1 VATATAA
8 PPTGQAA
15 TLPFGNLRHIALSAF
30 WFGSFFLW
38 QPFTFVI
45 LQDQVDSLIT
55 DKNAQGAAIGFA
67 FSLGGLFALAIPP
80 LVGAISDRLTT
91 PWGRRR
97 PIMIGASLLTLP
109 GFVLLATT
117 HSYVTLV
124 IGYGWVQFFFNAAG
138 AAFAG
143 IIPDVVPAQ
152 QFGRASGFLATM
164 VQLGSGGGLFTYGLL
179 HGAHQDRWMYLAFS
193 LVILATLI
201 PTSLAAAGE
210 GSGVLPPRERQSR
223 GAAIREFF
231 RPLLGGDFAWV
242 ILTRFFVSAGI
253 VIVATYLLN
262 FFRDVVQV
270 SDPAGFLTLWFLVV
284 LLVAVPFGLL
294 GGHLSD
300 RLKRRKIFV
309 YSSGAFQT
317 LVAIVF
323 IVFYPTSQPLV
334 FVLGAAYGI
343 GYGLYFAVD
352 WALACDTLPDQR
364 NSAKDMGLFHIA
376 LTLPQFVV
384 PYVAGS
390 LLDHFNRAAHNS
402 GYRVV
407 FSGAIVFLLLG
418 TLFVSR
424 IRSVR

>member
-1 VATATAA
+1 MATATASA
-8 PPTGQAA
+8 PAGKGAEPH
-15 TLPFGNLRHIALSAF
+15 FGNLRHIALSAF

-45 LQDQVDSLIT
+45 IQDQIDIAVPN
-55 DKNAQGAAIGFA
+55 KGAQGSAIGLALSF
-67 FSLGGLFALAIPP
+67 GGLFALAIPP

-97 PIMIGASLLTLP
+97 PIMIGASILTLP
-109 GFVLLATT
+109 GFALMAAT
-117 HSYVTLV
+117 HSYIGLV
-124 IGYGWVQFFFNAAG
+124 IGYAWVQFFFNAAG

-164 VQLGSGGGLFTYGLL
+164 VQLGSGGGLFTYSLL
-179 HGAHQDRWMYLAFS
+179 HGAHQDRWIYLAFA
-193 LVILATLI
+193 LVILATLV

-210 GSGVLPPRERQSR
+210 GTEPVPPREPQPF
-223 GAAIREFF
+223 AALAREFV

-253 VIVATYLLN
+253 VTVASYLLN
-262 FFRDVVQV
+262 FFRDVVGV
-270 SDPAGFLTLWFLVV
+270 ADPAGFVTLWFLVV
-284 LLVAVPFGLL
+284 LLVAIPFGLA
-294 GGHLSD
+294 GGNLSD
-300 RLKRRKIFV
+300 RLHRRKIFV
-309 YSSGAFQT
+309 YTSGAFQT
-317 LVAIVF
+317 LVALVF
-323 IVFYPTSQPLV
+323 IVFYPTSQLLV
-334 FVLGAAYGI
+334 FVLGAIYGI
-343 GYGLYFAVD
+343 GYGLYYAVD
-352 WALACDTLPDQR
+352 WALACDTLPDQK

-384 PYVAGS
+384 PFFAGNA
-390 LLDHFNRAAHNS
+390 LDYFNHASPNS

-407 FSGAIVFLLLG
+407 FSSTVIFLFLG

>member
-1 VATATAA
+1 VATTATAERT
-8 PPTGQAA
+8 PVEGG
-15 TLPFGNLRHIALSAF
+15 FGNLRHLALSAF

-45 LQDQVDSLIT
+45 LQDQVDSLVP
-55 DKNAQGAAIGFA
+55 DRNAQGSAIGFA
-67 FSLGGLFALAIPP
+67 VSIGGLFALAIPP
-80 LVGAISDRLTT
+80 LVGAVSDRLTT
-91 PWGRRR
+91 PFGRRR
-97 PIMIGASLLTLP
+97 PIMIAASLLTLP

-179 HGAHQDRWMYLAFS
+179 HSAHQDRWIYLAFA

-210 GSGVLPPRERQSR
+210 GTTPLPPREHQP
-223 GAAIREFF
+223 AAAVVREFL
-231 RPLLGGDFAWV
+231 RPLFEGDFAWV

-253 VIVATYLLN
+253 VTVATYLLN

-270 SDPAGFLTLWFLVV
+270 SDPAGFLTIWFLVV

-294 GGHLSD
+294 GGHFSD
-300 RLKRRKIFV
+300 RLKRRKVFV
-309 YSSGAFQT
+309 YASGGFQAF
-317 LVAIVF
+317 VALVF
-323 IVFYPTSQPLV
+323 ILFYPTAQSIV

-343 GYGLYFAVD
+343 GYGLYYAVD
-352 WALACDTLPDQR
+352 WALACDTLPDQK

-384 PYVAGS
+384 PFFAGNA
-390 LLDHFNRAAHNS
+390 LDYFNRASHNS

-407 FSGAIVFLLLG
+407 FSAAIVFLALG
-418 TLFVSR
+418 TVFVSR

>member
-1 VATATAA
+1 VLTRA
-8 PPTGQAA
+8 PVNGQAEA
-15 TLPFGNLRHIALSAF
+15 GFSNLRHIALSAF

-45 LQDQVDSLIT
+45 LQDQVDSLVPNR
-55 DKNAQGAAIGFA
+55 NAQGGAIGFA
-67 FSLGGLFALAIPP
+67 VSVGGLFALAIPP

-91 PWGRRR
+91 PFGRRR

-117 HSYVTLV
+117 HSYVALV

-164 VQLGSGGGLFTYGLL
+164 VQLGSGAGLFTYGAL
-179 HGAHQDRWMYLAFS
+179 HGAHQDRWIYLVFS

-210 GSGVLPPRERQSR
+210 GSGAVAAREPNQPMASVV
-223 GAAIREFF
+223 REFL

-242 ILTRFFVSAGI
+242 IFTRFFVSAAI
-253 VIVATYLLN
+253 VTVATYLLN

-294 GGHLSD
+294 GGHYSD
-300 RLKRRKIFV
+300 RLKRRKVFV
-309 YSSGAFQT
+309 YASGGFQA
-317 LVAIVF
+317 LVAAVF
-323 IVFYPTSQPLV
+323 IIFYPTAQPLV
-334 FVLGAAYGI
+334 FILGAAYGI
-343 GYGLYFAVD
+343 GYGLYYAVD
-352 WALACDTLPDQR
+352 WALACDTLPDPK

-384 PYVAGS
+384 PFFAGHA
-390 LLDHFNRAAHNS
+390 LDYFNSNSHNS

-407 FSGAIVFLLLG
+407 FSAAIVFLALG
-418 TLFVSR
+418 TVFVSR